1 MLLIAASILI
11 ILGVLHSVL
20 GEKFILIRLFRRDN
34 LPKIYGS
41 DAFTKG
47 TIRFAW
53 HITSIAWF
61 GFASLLFM
69 HSEGSSENILYVVS
83 LVFLLSAALSAYFTK
98 GKHFSWWLFL
108 AVAILSYLSI

>member
-47 TIRFAW
+47 TMRFAW

-61 GFASLLFM
+61 GFASLLLM

-83 LVFLLSAALSAYFTK
+83 LVFLLSAALSVYFTK